1 MCHVRQASGQT
12 QGCGNL
18 KTSRVCGSHSIVVW
32 TIIIIILDCNCLTC
46 SCSEL
51 SFSLHTVVR
60 MTKRLIT
67 TLLLGV
73 ILNPAILCSSRKFDL
88 T

>member
-18 KTSRVCGSHSIVVW
+18 KTSRVCRSHSIVVW
-32 TIIIIILDCNCLTC
+32 TIIIIILDCKWLTC
-46 SCSEL
+46 SYSEF
-51 SFSLHTVVR
+51 SFSLHTAER
-60 MTKRLIT
+60 MMKRLVA

-73 ILNPAILCSSRKFDL
+73 MLKAAILCSSGTFDIY
-88 T
+88 